1 MPELRK
7 DPIIGRWV
15 IISTERGKRPTSFA
29 PVPKRSQ
36 EVTLCPFCPGNE
48 TFTPP
53 EIMAYRL
60 PQTSPNRPGWNVRV
74 ISNKYPA
81 LVIEGSLNRAAK
93 GLYDQMNGI
102 GAHEVIIETSDHARD
117 LVDLTENEIRDV
129 LWAFRERMLDLMR
142 DARFKYILIFKNQ
155 GEAAGASLE
164 HAHSQLIATPII
176 PKRVTEELDGAQQYF
191 QFKERCIFCDIIR
204 QEMLEYERVVRD
216 YDSFISFEPFASRF
230 PFETWIIPKA
240 HQSSFLEMSDSDYH
254 SLAASLKDTLLRL
267 RFALNDPAYNF
278 ILHTRPTSIESHEYF
293 HWHIE
298 IMPKVTKMA
307 GFEWGSGFYI
317 NPTSPEEAA
326 AFLRGID
333 VHARH
338 AHRSEATAGDV

>member
-15 IISTERGKRPTSFA
+15 IISTERGKRPTSLA
-29 PVPKRSQ
+29 AAPKRT
-36 EVTLCPFCPGNE
+36 EEAALCPFCPGNE
-48 TFTPP
+48 SFTPP
-53 EIMAYRL
+53 EIVAYRQ
-60 PQTSPNRPGWNVRV
+60 PQTSPNRPGWRIRV

-81 LVIEGSLNRAAK
+81 LVIEGDLNRAAK

-102 GAHEVIIETSDHARD
+102 GAHEVIIETPDHARD
-117 LVDLTENEIRDV
+117 MVDLSESEIRDV
-129 LWAFRERMLDLMR
+129 LWAYRERMLDLMR
-142 DARFKYILIFKNQ
+142 DTRFKYILVFKNQ

-176 PKRVTEELDGAQQYF
+176 PKRVTEELEGAKLYHT
-191 QFKERCIFCDIIR
+191 FKERCIFCDIIR
-204 QEMLEYERVVRD
+204 QEMMEYERVVRD
-216 YDSFISFEPFASRF
+216 YDSFVSFEPFASRF
-230 PFETWIIPKA
+230 PFETWLIPKA
-240 HQSSFLEMSDSDYH
+240 HQSSFLEMSDSDYFA
-254 SLAASLKDTLLRL
+254 LAASIKDTLLRL
-267 RFALNDPAYNF
+267 RIALNDPAFNF
-278 ILHTRPTSIESHEYF
+278 ILHTRPTSAESQEYF

-326 AFLRGID
+326 AFLRSID
-333 VHARH
+333 VNTRRVAK
-338 AHRSEATAGDV
+338 SEAAPQDV